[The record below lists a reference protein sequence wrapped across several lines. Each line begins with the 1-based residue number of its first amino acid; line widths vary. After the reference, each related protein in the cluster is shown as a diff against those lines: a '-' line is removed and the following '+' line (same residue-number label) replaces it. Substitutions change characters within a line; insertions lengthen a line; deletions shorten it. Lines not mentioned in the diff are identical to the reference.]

1 MEILFWKQNI
11 MINIFQPSLGKEE
24 LNEIE
29 KVYES
34 NWLGRG
40 KQVAEFESL
49 FSKNL
54 KESSDSFYALS
65 CCTEGL
71 FLAAKIF
78 NFGPGDEIIVPSIS
92 FIAAGSA
99 VVESGAKLVICD
111 VDKHSLNTTAQL
123 IEEKLTSKTKAIIL
137 NHYGGHPCDM
147 DPIMELARAK
157 NIYVIE
163 DSACAV
169 QSFYKGKACG
179 TIGDMGIWSFDAMKS
194 IVTGDGGMVY
204 VKSDKL
210 LNQLKEE
217 CYLGLPAKGS
227 SGIDKSR
234 DDSDIWWEVQIN
246 RPGRRSIMNNIS
258 AAMGIVQM
266 NKLEE
271 FQARRKYIYETYNI
285 GFKENKFVQTP
296 PNLIKGCTNSYYF
309 YWIQVEDR
317 NELAKP
323 LKERGIYTTY
333 RYWALNHVDYFNIQD
348 NSLSNTDFA
357 SKKTLNLP
365 LHPSLSDADVKKV
378 IKIVN
383 EFFN

>member
-1 MEILFWKQNI
+1 

-24 LNEIE
+24 LSEIE
-29 KVYES
+29 KVFES

-40 KQVAEFESL
+40 KQVAEFEYL

-71 FLAAKIF
+71 FMAAKIF
-78 NFGPGDEIIVPSIS
+78 NFGPGDEIIVPSVS

-111 VDKHSLNTTAQL
+111 VDKHSLNTTAEH
-123 IEEKLTSKTKAIIL
+123 IKEKISNKTKAIIL

-147 DPIMELARAK
+147 DPIMELAKAN
-157 NIYVIE
+157 NIFVIE

-204 VKSDKL
+204 LKSNKL

-217 CYLGLPAKGS
+217 CYLGLPAKS
-227 SGIDKSR
+227 TSGIDKSS
-234 DDSDIWWEVQIN
+234 DNSDIWWEVQIN

-258 AAMGIVQM
+258 AAMGIIQM
-266 NKLEE
+266 NKLDA
-271 FQARRKYIYETYNI
+271 FQARRKFIYESYNI
-285 GFKENKFVQTP
+285 GFKENKFIQTP
-296 PNLIKGCTNSYYF
+296 PNLIKDCTNSYYF
-309 YWIQVEDR
+309 YWIQLEKR
-317 NELAKP
+317 NELAKY
-323 LKERGIYTTY
+323 LKERDIYTTY
-333 RYWALNHVDYFNIQD
+333 RYWALNDVDYFNIKD
-348 NSLSNTDFA
+348 KSLPNTDFA
-357 SKKTLNLP
+357 SSKTLNLP
-365 LHPSLSDADVKKV
+365 LHPSLSDADIIKV
-378 IKIVN
+378 INSVN
-383 EFFN
+383 EFFS

>member
-1 MEILFWKQNI
+1 

-24 LNEIE
+24 LSEIE
-29 KVYES
+29 KVFES

-40 KQVAEFESL
+40 KQVAEFEYL

-71 FLAAKIF
+71 FMAAKIF
-78 NFGPGDEIIVPSIS
+78 NFGPGDEIIVPSVS

-99 VVESGAKLVICD
+99 VVESGAELVICD
-111 VDKHSLNTTAQL
+111 VDKHSLNTTAEH
-123 IEEKLTSKTKAIIL
+123 IKEKISNKTKAIIL

-147 DPIMELARAK
+147 DPIMELAKAN
-157 NIYVIE
+157 NIFVIE

-204 VKSDKL
+204 LKSNKL

-217 CYLGLPAKGS
+217 CYLGLPAKS
-227 SGIDKSR
+227 TSGIDKSS
-234 DDSDIWWEVQIN
+234 DNSDIWWEVQIN

-258 AAMGIVQM
+258 AAMGIIQM
-266 NKLEE
+266 NKLDA
-271 FQARRKYIYETYNI
+271 FQARRKSIYESYNI
-285 GFKENKFVQTP
+285 GFKENKFIRTP
-296 PNLIKGCTNSYYF
+296 PNLIKDCTNSYYF
-309 YWIQVEDR
+309 YWIQLEKR
-317 NELAKP
+317 NELAKY
-323 LKERGIYTTY
+323 LKERDIYTTY
-333 RYWALNHVDYFNIQD
+333 RYWALNDVDYFNIKD
-348 NSLSNTDFA
+348 KSLLNTDFA
-357 SKKTLNLP
+357 STKTLNLP
-365 LHPSLSDADVKKV
+365 LHPSLSDADIIKV
-378 IKIVN
+378 INSVN
-383 EFFN
+383 EFFS